1 MNAIVQSSSA
11 VTGTGSASLLANLA
25 AVAFGGGGT
34 ATTVNEKQL
43 ERDLGGDGQ
52 GDGLELNEKDTNEAK
67 ILSSSDVVKATASFV
82 SVSFAEAYKGADLAV
97 LSTID
102 VEKQVVSEIANI
114 LDKVLPILVPT
125 EFENSVENILVQT
138 EKTLLQEGKETLT
151 KVANTLT
158 DLVQAR
164 LTKNIPAVQ
173 PAKNKVE
180 AIINTFELV
189 ATNLVQEN
197 KDGKAAEGI
206 DFLGEN
212 LFAQELPEGFEEMLN
227 FTSVNRNNPEGSL
240 LGSPIVVDEQTNKFA
255 EVAGLVAGALLA
267 PSFLNG
273 ALDGKKTPVIGKP
286 KPRRKPN
293 K

>member
-1 MNAIVQSSSA
+1 MNAIVQSTSA
-11 VTGTGSASLLANLA
+11 VTGTGATSLLANLA

-43 ERDLGGDGQ
+43 ERDLGGDAK
-52 GDGLELNEKDTNEAK
+52 GDGLELDEKDTKEAK
-67 ILSSSDVVKATASFV
+67 ILSSSDVVKNAASFV
-82 SVSFAEAYKGADLAV
+82 LVSFAEAYKGTDMAIF
-97 LSTID
+97 STLQ
-102 VEKQVVSEIANI
+102 VEQQVVSDIANI

-164 LTKNIPAVQ
+164 LSKNLPAAQ
-173 PAKNKVE
+173 PAKNK
-180 AIINTFELV
+180 ADAKINTFEFV
-189 ATNLVQEN
+189 ATNLVQET
-197 KDGKAAEGI
+197 KDGNAAEGI

-227 FTSVNRNNPEGSL
+227 FISVNRNNPKGVL

-267 PSFLNG
+267 PGFLGSING
-273 ALDGKKTPVIGKP
+273 TQSPIIDKP
-286 KPRRKPN
+286 KPKNRKS
-293 K
+293 